1 MMEGLRALL
10 AAEATITTYTSTR
23 IYLEYAQQGAALP
36 YIIISQLTSEEF
48 GTLDNTT
55 GILRALT
62 IDINCKAARVVTAL
76 ALSKAV
82 RAYIQDYSGAAGS
95 ETIDAVILNNE
106 QTDIEQPTDGTDVP
120 IAVANLDLTVQ
131 YRPT

>member
-55 GILRALT
+55 GILST
-62 IDINCKAARVVTAL
+62 HD
-76 ALSKAV
+76 
-82 RAYIQDYSGAAGS
+82 
-95 ETIDAVILNNE
+95 
-106 QTDIEQPTDGTDVP
+106 
-120 IAVANLDLTVQ
+120 
-131 YRPT
+131 